1 MAMAFGGSGHNLKLR
16 RAYERSHFVVMF
28 GSCAHLRYC
37 SRHYEMGLI
46 MEPLLSGVVT
56 PEELT
61 DFKQQSAHQEP
72 KEAVVR
78 LLAPSGGT
86 APHSI
91 VIRCPIELR
100 GTYEKW
106 LVSVGNRNQWDA
118 VVKSW
123 LE

>member
-1 MAMAFGGSGHNLKLR
+1 MVFGGSGRNLKLR
-16 RAYERSHFVVMF
+16 RAYERSNFVVMC

-37 SRHYEMGLI
+37 SRHYKMGLT
-46 MEPLLSGVVT
+46 MEPLLSGVIT

-61 DFKQQSAHQEP
+61 DFKQQSAHQKP

-78 LLAPSGGT
+78 LLAPSGGN

-91 VIRCPIELR
+91 VIRCPIKLR

-106 LVSVGNRNQWDA
+106 LVSIGNKNQWDA

>member
-1 MAMAFGGSGHNLKLR
+1 MDSIF
-16 RAYERSHFVVMF
+16 
-28 GSCAHLRYC
+28 
-37 SRHYEMGLI
+37 
-46 MEPLLSGVVT
+46 SGVVT

-61 DFKQQSAHQEP
+61 DFKARSAHQEP

-78 LLAPSGGT
+78 LLAPSGGN

-91 VIRCPIELR
+91 IVRCPVELR

-106 LVSVGNRNQWDA
+106 LVAVGNRNQWDS

>member
-1 MAMAFGGSGHNLKLR
+1 MAFGGSGRNLKLR
-16 RAYERSHFVVMF
+16 RAYERSNFVVMF
-28 GSCAHLRYC
+28 GSCAHLCYC
-37 SRHYEMGLI
+37 SRHYEMGLT

-61 DFKQQSAHQEP
+61 NFKQQSAHQKP

-78 LLAPSGGT
+78 LLAPSGGN

-91 VIRCPIELR
+91 VIRCPIGLR